1 MSNPQCHF
9 LHNYCISITFSLIFS
24 PYEIVFI
31 GWSVMDI
38 HELLI
43 KYVTTAFNFKALL
56 QKVSEILF
64 LSEKIDKCIPKINH
78 IGL

>member
-9 LHNYCISITFSLIFS
+9 LHNYCISITFSLILS

-31 GWSVMDI
+31 GWSVMYI

-43 KYVTTAFNFKALL
+43 KYVTIAFHFKALL

-64 LSEKIDKCIPKINH
+64 LSEKIDKYIPKINH
-78 IGL
+78 VGL